1 MGDGYDFV
9 CKKCKKEYSVMHGI
23 GMMYPTIYQE
33 TIEDAKN
40 GKYGSEWQELI
51 SSSKYIAINA
61 EREVYICSSCGKWKT
76 ELDLSLY
83 RPKDE
88 DAIRT
93 KQFGIKTVEEWG
105 YVPYVF
111 GQDFQAEY
119 DLIKVYAHK
128 CDHCGKRMHKANE
141 EELSKLSCPYCGT
154 ENTSEGLLMWD

>member
-1 MGDGYDFV
+1 M
-9 CKKCKKEYSVMHGI
+9 
-23 GMMYPTIYQE
+23 
-33 TIEDAKN
+33 
-40 GKYGSEWQELI
+40 
-51 SSSKYIAINA
+51 
-61 EREVYICSSCGKWKT
+61 
-76 ELDLSLY
+76 Y

-154 ENTSEGLLMWD
+154 EKYIRRIDYVGLSYEKCRCRHWSSCSNYGIDCCNVCSYNL

>member
-1 MGDGYDFV
+1 M
-9 CKKCKKEYSVMHGI
+9 
-23 GMMYPTIYQE
+23 
-33 TIEDAKN
+33 
-40 GKYGSEWQELI
+40 
-51 SSSKYIAINA
+51 
-61 EREVYICSSCGKWKT
+61 
-76 ELDLSLY
+76 Y